1 MKLNEIKCESCD
13 KNNKFKCKNTA
24 NNIENDEESL
34 CNKYSHEKDYEPV
47 YESNEYGINQQQVV
61 ARCIDCNHYLCSN
74 CLLDHQLNASFGNHQ
89 LTPLATELIK
99 DSKTS
104 SETKKSSNSTSAS
117 AGQSFSQISNLAQLQ
132 LQYNNLEDQVLI
144 KRRQQQQQQQAQQQI
159 LINNHHQQ
167 QHQQMLQQNKMIQ
180 IENEIQKSYNFYI
193 QMLKERR
200 DYLIN
205 ELNTIVQYA
214 LLSHTQ
220 NYNKQLKLKTEL
232 EQKRQSLEI
241 AEAVASALQ
250 NTATQNESS
259 LNDSLNGGY
268 GKLRDSNNNKIS
280 AGLAEIGSLQI
291 INNQVL
297 HQLKQSNPLN
307 SIEFVSN
314 YSAIQTSI
322 RNTFGYI
329 RIRDTNT
336 TKEINGQQMPTT
348 SVSDYLAALN
358 KKQTHYQQNELK
370 ILTDFES
377 NGQMTTAFPSS
388 SGSVINSQAFY
399 NPSRMFPNT
408 NAANAINTLSCS
420 STDSS
425 KSSTS
430 SSSIVSSMSSTSSLS
445 SSVGVSGSSQSVKEQ
460 QQQNS
465 FSDYNYS
472 SPVSNQNNSSNVN
485 SYLTDQLSSG
495 FNHRATSRV
504 DWPINN
510 SSNYNHQPSNS
521 TSLGQL
527 ISNSHSM
534 KPSSCS
540 SSKQINENELNNLLM
555 TDHKQQKTQNEN
567 SEYLLNSN
575 KFSLNNS
582 HRDNWPSTLVSG
594 LVETENSEKQRVAD
608 EEDLNQKS
616 DVESF
621 IYSAFLNS
629 VLEQQQQNQL
639 QQDMSLVSPFSDLK
653 DQSKLNISKLNSSAI
668 TLSASST
675 KSNVSSMFNKLTAQQ
690 SIHDENLMFSAN
702 QQLLTS
708 PEDRLSTTSSPAS
721 DINYQDSNIDK
732 LSSDLAMK
740 NMIVGSSSISSS
752 ASSSSSSSSRSQLR
766 RSKMIY
772 HCKFGEFGITDG
784 QFTEPS
790 GVTIN
795 TNNDIIV
802 ADTNSHRIQIF
813 DKDGRFKFK
822 FGECGKR
829 DGQLLYPNRVS
840 VVKQTGDIVVTER
853 SPTHQI
859 QIYNKYGQFLRKFGA
874 NILQHPRGVCVDSK
888 GRIIVVECKVMR
900 VLIFDLMG
908 NVLQKFNCSKYL
920 EFPNGVCCSNTND
933 REEIYISDNRAH
945 CIKVFDYNGNFVR
958 QIGGEGITNY
968 PIGVGINS
976 NNEILVA
983 DNHNNFNLTVFTQ
996 DGQLINA
1003 LESKVKH
1010 AQCFDVGLMDDGS
1023 IVLASKD
1030 YRIYV
1035 YKYLNSS
1042 YNLSSSI
1049 CAADAQLLSGT
1060 NENELISNEANMVS
1074 TINNSNTNINEN
1086 NNLYDLFSPSLSE
1099 FSNYSQLV
1107 GHLTSIANLNFN
1119 TSFTKSKS
1127 SDNLIDSFNSINCL
1141 NI

>member
-1 MKLNEIKCESCD
+1 MKLNEIKCDNCD
-13 KNNKFKCKNTA
+13 RNNKFKCKDTA
-24 NNIENDEESL
+24 NSMVNDDESL
-34 CNKYSHEKDYEPV
+34 SNKDYEPV
-47 YESNEYGINQQQVV
+47 YESNEYGKNQQQQQVV

-74 CLLDHQLNASFGNHQ
+74 CSLDHQLNGSFSSHQ
-89 LTPLATELIK
+89 LIPLANELIK
-99 DSKTS
+99 DSKATT
-104 SETKKSSNSTSAS
+104 EAKKSSNTSSAS
-117 AGQSFSQISNLAQLQ
+117 AAQSFSQMSNLAQLQ

-159 LINNHHQQ
+159 LINNHNQQ

-250 NTATQNESS
+250 NTTAAQNDSCS
-259 LNDSLNGGY
+259 LNDSLNASSY

-280 AGLAEIGSLQI
+280 AGLAEIASLQI

-297 HQLKQSNPLN
+297 NQLKQSNPLN

-348 SVSDYLAALN
+348 SVGDYLAALN
-358 KKQTHYQQNELK
+358 KKQTHYQPSELRVC
-370 ILTDFES
+370 TDFES
-377 NGQMTTAFPSS
+377 NGQIATACSS
-388 SGSVINSQAFY
+388 SGSALNSQPFS
-399 NPSRMFPNT
+399 SRIFSNSNT
-408 NAANAINTLSCS
+408 ANLINTLSCS

-425 KSSTS
+425 KSSS
-430 SSSIVSSMSSTSSLS
+430 SSSSSTVSSMSSTSSLS
-445 SSVGVSGSSQSVKEQ
+445 STSSQPVKEQHQ
-460 QQQNS
+460 QQQNQNS
-465 FSDYNYS
+465 FPDYNYS
-472 SPVSNQNNSSNVN
+472 SPVSNQNNANNVN
-485 SYLTDQLSSG
+485 SYLMDQFSLSS
-495 FNHRATSRV
+495 FSQKATSKM
-504 DWPINN
+504 DWPNANLNQLNN
-510 SSNYNHQPSNS
+510 SA
-521 TSLGQL
+521 SLGQPL
-527 ISNSHSM
+527 SNGNSM
-534 KPSSCS
+534 KPSS
-540 SSKQINENELNNLLM
+540 SSKQL
-555 TDHKQQKTQNEN
+555 NEN
-567 SEYLLNSN
+567 SFSSLLMNDLQQHQKQQQMDESSEYLFNSS
-575 KFSLNNS
+575 KFSLTNNN
-582 HRDNWPSTLVSG
+582 HRDNWPNTLVSS
-594 LVETENSEKQRVAD
+594 LIETESSEKQRDAE

-616 DVESF
+616 DVENF

-629 VLEQQQQNQL
+629 VLEQQQQQ
-639 QQDMSLVSPFSDLK
+639 QHQDMSSVSPFSDLK
-653 DQSKLNISKLNSSAI
+653 DHSKLSMSKLNSSGI

-675 KSNVSSMFNKLTAQQ
+675 KSNASSLFPKLGAHQ
-690 SIHDENLMFSAN
+690 SIHNENLLLSAN

-708 PEDRLSTTSSPAS
+708 PEDRLSTASSPAS
-721 DINYQDSNIDK
+721 DINYQDSNSDK
-732 LSSDLAMK
+732 LSSNLAMK
-740 NMIVGSSSISSS
+740 NMIIGVSSSISSS

-920 EFPNGVCCSNTND
+920 EFPNGVCCSNSND

-1042 YNLSSSI
+1042 YNLSTSI
-1049 CAADAQLLSGT
+1049 CVADTQLLSAT
-1060 NENELISNEANMVS
+1060 NENELNGSNEANMIS
-1074 TINNSNTNINEN
+1074 TISNSNANLNEN
-1086 NNLYDLFSPSLSE
+1086 SNLYDLFSPSLNE
-1099 FSNYSQLV
+1099 FSNYNQLV

-1119 TSFTKSKS
+1119 TSFTQE
-1127 SDNLIDSFNSINCL
+1127 
-1141 NI
+1141 